1 MFYLLIS
8 ILFSAGM
15 VLLFKAFEVF
25 KIENLH
31 ALLVNYITASI
42 LCNTFSS
49 NEPILFTHFW
59 QHDWFPLTLFLGILF
74 ISIFYASAITAQ
86 KIAVSVS
93 IVSSKMSVMIPV
105 LFAYYYMDGKLN
117 YITIIG
123 IVGSLL
129 AVYFTVKREEK
140 SRLSGMGNILFPL
153 AVFLGSGIVDS
164 SLNYL
169 QHTYMDTSDVN
180 DQLGLI
186 FGIAGV
192 TGLVVY
198 IVQIITKK
206 QKSFYTKSII
216 GGIALGSF
224 NYISTICLMK
234 ALNEKFI
241 EKTVLFPV
249 ANVAI
254 VALTTILSVIL
265 FKEKLS
271 KQNWVGIIL
280 CLVFILLISQS
291 DAIYRYL

>member
-1 MFYLLIS
+1 
-8 ILFSAGM
+8 M
-15 VLLFKAFEVF
+15 VLLFKAFEIF
-25 KIENLH
+25 KVENLH
-31 ALLVNYITASI
+31 ALLVNYITASL
-42 LCNTFSS
+42 LCNIFST
-49 NEPILFTHFW
+49 NGPVVYTHFW
-59 QHDWFPLTLFLGILF
+59 QHEWFPLTLFLGVLF
-74 ISIFYASAITAQ
+74 INIFYASAITAQ

-93 IVSSKMSVMIPV
+93 IVSSKMSVVIPV

-140 SRLSGMGNILFPL
+140 SRLSGLGNIGFPL

-169 QHTYMDTSDVN
+169 QHTYMDSSDVN
-180 DQLGLI
+180 DQLGLV

-192 TGLVVY
+192 TGLLVY
-198 IVQIITKK
+198 MIQIITKK
-206 QKSFYTKSII
+206 QKPFYLKSVV
-216 GGIALGSF
+216 GGIALGGF

-234 ALNEKFI
+234 ALNEKFM

-254 VALTTILSVIL
+254 VAVTTALSILL

-271 KQNWVGIIL
+271 RQNWAGIIL
-280 CLVFILLISQS
+280 CLIFILLISQS
-291 DAIYRYL
+291 DVIYGYL

>member
-1 MFYLLIS
+1 
-8 ILFSAGM
+8 M
-15 VLLFKAFEVF
+15 VLSFKSFEVF

-31 ALLVNYITASI
+31 ALLVNYITCAI
-42 LCNTFSS
+42 LCNVFSA
-49 NEPILFTHFW
+49 NGPVVLTAFW
-59 QHDWFPLTLFLGILF
+59 QHDWFPLTVFLGILF

-86 KIAVSVS
+86 KVAVSVS
-93 IVSSKMSVMIPV
+93 IVSSKMSVVIPV

-123 IVGSLL
+123 IIGSLL

-140 SRLSGMGNILFPL
+140 SRLSGLGNILFPL

-169 QHTYMDTSDVN
+169 QHTYMNSSDVN

-192 TGLVVY
+192 SGLVVY
-198 IVQIITKK
+198 MIQIATKK
-206 QKSFYTKSII
+206 QKPFQIKSVA
-216 GGIALGSF
+216 GGMVLGSF

-234 ALNEKFI
+234 ALNEKVI

-254 VALTTILSVIL
+254 VALTTVLSIIF

-271 KQNWVGIIL
+271 KQNWLGIVL
-280 CLVFILLISQS
+280 CLMFILLISQS
-291 DAIYRYL
+291 DVIYGYL

>member
-1 MFYLLIS
+1 MFYLLTS

-25 KIENLH
+25 KINNLH
-31 ALLVNYITASI
+31 ALLINYLTASI
-42 LCNTFSS
+42 LCNIFSA
-49 NEPILFTHFW
+49 NGAVVFTPFW
-59 QHDWFPLTLFLGILF
+59 QQEWFPLTLFLGVLF
-74 ISIFYASAITAQ
+74 INIFYASAITAQ

-93 IVSSKMSVMIPV
+93 IVASKMSVVIPV

-140 SRLSGMGNILFPL
+140 SRLSGLGNIMFPL

-169 QHTYMDTSDVN
+169 QHTYMDTSDIN

-192 TGLVVY
+192 CGLGVY
-198 IVQIITKK
+198 MIQVINKK
-206 QKSFYTKSII
+206 QQPFYIKSVI
-216 GGIALGSF
+216 GGIALGGF

-234 ALNEKFI
+234 ALNEKFM

-249 ANVAI
+249 ANVGI
-254 VALTTILSVIL
+254 VALTTVLSILL

-271 KQNWVGIIL
+271 KQNWLGIIL
-280 CLVFILLISQS
+280 CLIFILLISQS
-291 DAIYRYL
+291 DVIYGYL